1 MKQNY
6 CAFCSE
12 KLSGEVCDC
21 CGKSITDYH
30 TAPHWLL
37 PGTVLAGKYEVGA
50 VLGEGGFG
58 ITYIGRDTNLDMKV
72 AIKEYFPSGVVNR
85 NNTSSMEISALV
97 GDTQSNFEKGK
108 QGFLSEART
117 HAKFSNE
124 QSIVSVRDFFE
135 ENNTAY
141 IVMEYLEGIDL
152 KDFIAQNGKMSF
164 GLAISML
171 SPIMSSL
178 SKIHNQGLIHR
189 DISPANIMILNN
201 RTVKLLDFGSARNV
215 SGADEKSLSVLLK
228 PGFAPEEQY
237 RSKGNQGSWTDVYA
251 LSATLYKMV
260 TGVTP
265 DDAMNRLFSDE
276 VVSPSELNEQITP
289 EQSAVILKGMSIYQK
304 DRYQTVE
311 ELQQACNDALNGKN
325 TVNSQAEPIEK
336 TISRKSAQN
345 TVVEK
350 TINKKSSPVKSSSSE
365 NIKQPVEEKSETPI
379 SNPIPQAAQQ
389 ANCKKSPKKWGLIGS
404 IIAGLIALFN
414 ISFMISD
421 MADPTLQTG
430 DYVKYIIEIV
440 IFAAIAIGCGYFYYP
455 RVDKTNLKPNK
466 IALIASIVLTVVAL
480 VLAFI
485 GFVAFGSDLASNGDP
500 EAFMAFAVLFAGPA
514 LYLGYFYYPR
524 LEKKVR
530 SKFFKVYGSAFA
542 AIIVCFVLYTVF
554 VTMSSISIGDE
565 KIKKNAETVE
575 ITADLLTDGDIEKLS
590 QLKNLKELSIQ
601 ACFLDDND
609 VKVIGT
615 MTGLEKLSLV
625 GNTDIKDITPLSNLS
640 NLTFL
645 NLELTGV
652 EDVSCL
658 SKLTE
663 LTHLSFSESKVKDV
677 SVVKDL
683 SKLEVFYMNNLEN
696 LDETTIK
703 VPMGLMEFYCNNNGL
718 TNIEF
723 LRENIALNKVELSG
737 NNITDISPLS
747 TKPLSAVNV
756 NSNKITDIS
765 PIAVT
770 NFELKATDNQI
781 SDISCLKGTKAEFI
795 FLSNNKISDISAFEA
810 NDGLRTLELKNNN
823 IVNISALKD
832 CFNISTLDLSG
843 NQIADISA
851 IATIDNLSNLD
862 LRNNQIADISPL
874 AENQKFIDSKPVIYL
889 SNNKIADLTPLSNF
903 KNSDSIWL
911 DNNLIEDIS
920 PLTAC
925 TNLERL
931 SIKNNRISDLSV
943 LSGMANLNRVLAVG
957 NPVVK
962 IDGLNLSSKRTSA
975 ITGEK
980 YSSDSLL
987 GGSILSI
994 SYTDK
999 IDWAMAKT
1007 LKIDDIRV
1015 YDIPPRQR
1023 AAMDD
1028 LGYRTNYDSSVQ
1040 EETDE

>member
-1 MKQNY
+1 MKQNF

-21 CGKSITDYH
+21 CGRSITDYH

-97 GDTQSNFEKGK
+97 GDTQANFEKGK

-117 HAKFSNE
+117 LAKFSNE

-152 KDFIAQNGKMSF
+152 KDFIAQNGKMPF

-178 SKIHNQGLIHR
+178 SKIHDQGLIHR

-201 RTVKLLDFGSARNV
+201 RTVKLLDFGAARNV

-311 ELQQACNDALNGKN
+311 ELQQACNDVLDGKN

-336 TISRKSAQN
+336 TISRKSVQN

-350 TINKKSSPVKSSSSE
+350 TINKKFSPVKSSSSE
-365 NIKQPVEEKSETPI
+365 NIKQPVEEKSETPV
-379 SNPIPQAAQQ
+379 SNPIPQAVQQ
-389 ANCKKSPKKWGLIGS
+389 ANNKKSPKKWGLIGS

-414 ISFMISD
+414 VSFLISD
-421 MADPTLQTG
+421 MADPTLQTS
-430 DYVKYIIEIV
+430 DYVQYIIEIV

-466 IALIASIVLTVVAL
+466 IALIASIVLTVIAL

-663 LTHLSFSESKVKDV
+663 LTHLSFSESKVKNV

-683 SKLEVFYMNNLEN
+683 SKLEVLYMNNLEN

-703 VPMGLMEFYCNNNGL
+703 VPIGLIEFYCNNNGL
-718 TNIEF
+718 ANIEF
-723 LRENIALNKVELSG
+723 LRENIALNRVELSG
-737 NNITDISPLS
+737 NKIADISPLS
-747 TKPLSAVNV
+747 TKPLSMVNV
-756 NSNKITDIS
+756 NSNQITDIS

-795 FLSNNKISDISAFEA
+795 FLSNNKISDISVFEA

-843 NQIADISA
+843 NQITDISA

-874 AENQKFIDSKPVIYL
+874 AQNQKFVDSEPTIYL
-889 SNNKIADLTPLSNF
+889 SNNKIVDLTPLSNF
-903 KNSDSIWL
+903 KNCDSIWL
-911 DNNLIEDIS
+911 DNNLIEDVS
-920 PLTAC
+920 PLTSC
-925 TNLERL
+925 TMLEYL
-931 SIKNNRISDLSV
+931 SLKNNRISDLSV
-943 LSGMANLNRVLAVG
+943 LGGMANLNRVFAVG
-957 NPVVK
+957 NPIVK
-962 IDGLNLSSKRTSA
+962 IDGLNLSSERTGLS
-975 ITGEK
+975 GEK

-987 GGSILSI
+987 GGSILSV
-994 SYTDK
+994 SYTDQ
-999 IDWAMAKT
+999 IDWAAAKS
-1007 LKIDDIRV
+1007 LRIDDLRV
-1015 YDIPPRQR
+1015 YDIPARQR

-1028 LGYRTNYDSSVQ
+1028 LGYRTNYDSSKQ

>member
-1 MKQNY
+1 MEY
-6 CAFCSE
+6 CFFCMS
-12 KLSGEVCDC
+12 KTDNSVCEYC
-21 CGKSITDYH
+21 NKNQQDYVSAIH
-30 TAPHWLL
+30 HLRPGSLL
-37 PGTVLAGKYEVGA
+37 NGRYLVGA

-97 GDTQSNFEKGK
+97 GDTQANFEKGK

-117 HAKFSNE
+117 LAKFSNE

-201 RTVKLLDFGSARNV
+201 RTVKLLDFGAARNV

-276 VVSPSELNEQITP
+276 VLSPSELNEQITP
-289 EQSAVILKGMSIYQK
+289 EQSAIILKGMSIYQK
-304 DRYQTVE
+304 DRYQTIE
-311 ELQQACNDALNGKN
+311 DLQQACNDALNGKN
-325 TVNSQAEPIEK
+325 TVNSQTEPVEK
-336 TISRKSAQN
+336 TISRKSAHN

-350 TINKKSSPVKSSSSE
+350 TIDKKSSAVKSASE
-365 NIKQPVEEKSETPI
+365 NIKQPVAEKSEAPV
-379 SNPIPQAAQQ
+379 SNPIPQTPQQ
-389 ANCKKSPKKWGLIGS
+389 TNNKKSPKIWGLIGS
-404 IIAGLIALFN
+404 IVAGLIALFN
-414 ISFMISD
+414 VSFLISD

-440 IFAAIAIGCGYFYYP
+440 IFAAIAIGCGFFYYP

-466 IALIASIVLTVVAL
+466 IALIASIGLTVVAL

-485 GFVAFGSDLASNGDP
+485 GFVAFGSDLAHNGDG

-542 AIIVCFVLYTVF
+542 AIVVCFVLYTVF

-565 KIKKNAETVE
+565 KIKKNAEAVE

-609 VKVIGT
+609 VKVIGN

-625 GNTDIKDITPLSNLS
+625 GNTDIKDITPLSSLT

-703 VPMGLMEFYCNNNGL
+703 VPMGLIEFYCNNNGL

-723 LRENIALNKVELSG
+723 LRENIALNRVELSG
-737 NNITDISPLS
+737 NKIADISPLS
-747 TKPLSAVNV
+747 TKPLSMVNV
-756 NSNKITDIS
+756 NSNQITDIS

-810 NDGLRTLELKNNN
+810 NDGLRTLELRNNN
-823 IVNISALKD
+823 IVNIYALKD
-832 CFNISTLDLSG
+832 CFNISTLDLNG

-851 IATIDNLSNLD
+851 IATIDNLLNLD

-874 AENQKFIDSKPVIYL
+874 AQNQKFVDSKSTIYL
-889 SNNKIADLTPLSNF
+889 SDNKIVDLTPLSKF
-903 KNSDSIWL
+903 KTSDSIWL
-911 DNNLIEDIS
+911 DNNLIEDVS

-925 TNLERL
+925 TNLEHL
-931 SIKNNRISDLSV
+931 SIKHNRISDLSV
-943 LSGMANLNRVLAVG
+943 LGGMANLNRVFAVG
-957 NPVVK
+957 NPIVK
-962 IDGLNLSSKRTSA
+962 IDGLNLSSERTGLS
-975 ITGEK
+975 GDK

-994 SYTDK
+994 SYTDQ
-999 IDWAMAKT
+999 IDWSAAKS
-1007 LKIDDIRV
+1007 LRIDNLRV

-1023 AAMDD
+1023 AAMDE
-1028 LGYRTNYDSSVQ
+1028 LGYRTNYDSSAQ